1 MDSEEKHGPTYF
13 NRVFRHGVDEKRRVA
28 VPAAW
33 RPEQPGVELTLVV
46 WPKAKEGVCL
56 RVLLPEKMA
65 DLVREMDA
73 LPNSDPGK
81 VPLKRFIARES
92 AQVALDKAGRI
103 CLPENMAKVADIKG
117 EAVMAGMLD
126 KWEIWSPER
135 YELLSKSDEAIAQ
148 EAFIRLME

>member
-1 MDSEEKHGPTYF
+1 MDSVDNNGPTYF

-28 VPAAW
+28 VPAPW

-46 WPKAKEGVCL
+46 WPKAKEGTCL

-65 DLVREMDA
+65 ALVQEIDA

-92 AQVALDKAGRI
+92 AQVAVDKSGRI
-103 CLPENMAKVADIKG
+103 CLPENMAKGEEIKG
-117 EAVMAGMLD
+117 RGVLAGMWE
-126 KWEIWSPER
+126 KGEIWGPEG
-135 YELLSKSDEAIAQ
+135 EA
-148 EAFIRLME
+148 